1 VKRRAGAAK
10 RRRNAWGTVAARSA
24 GIRGTWFALGGAG
37 RTYPFHFQN
46 FERGTP
52 IMAGKTF
59 EDMLIDETKDIYDAE
74 KRLTKALP
82 KMAKAATTDVLR
94 EAFEDHL
101 AETKKHVERLE
112 KIFKLLEKPARG
124 KKCAAMAG
132 LVEEGGKLIR
142 EKREMDG
149 AVFDAALIAAAQ
161 KVEHYEIASYGTLAT
176 WAEMLGLEEVSD
188 LFEES
193 LAEEKAADDK
203 LTSIAAEINVMA
215 QASEE

>member
-1 VKRRAGAAK
+1 MAK
-10 RRRNAWGTVAARSA
+10 
-24 GIRGTWFALGGAG
+24 
-37 RTYPFHFQN
+37 
-46 FERGTP
+46 
-52 IMAGKTF
+52 KTF
-59 EDMLIDETKDIYDAE
+59 EDMLLEETKDIYDAE

-82 KMAKAATTDVLR
+82 KMAKAATTEELR
-94 EAFEDHL
+94 EAIEDHL
-101 AETKKHVERLE
+101 EETKGQVARLE

-124 KKCAAMAG
+124 KKCAAMEG
-132 LVEEGGKLIR
+132 LVEEGSELIK
-142 EKREMDG
+142 EKKDLDS

-161 KVEHYEIASYGTLAT
+161 KVEHYEIATYGTLAT

-203 LTSIAAEINVMA
+203 LTSLAAEINVMA